1 MSQSEKP
8 DHRLEIS
15 LSSEQKYLFERA
27 AELDG
32 ASLTEFVIASLQAA
46 AIAKVNELSLCLQ
59 GEASEVFTNLVTNP
73 PEPNESARA
82 AAARY
87 RKLVGF

>member
-1 MSQSEKP
+1 MSQSEKS

-27 AELDG
+27 AELG
-32 ASLTEFVIASLQAA
+32 GTSLTEFVIASLQAA
-46 AIAKVNELSLCLQ
+46 SIARINEQSLCLS
-59 GEASEVFTNLVTNP
+59 GEASELFTKLVTNP

-82 AAARY
+82 AVTRY
-87 RKLVGF
+87 KKLLGS